1 MSTLLKKIAIVA
13 LIASV
18 APTIA
23 MARVKPLHEYK
34 GVLKQKKN
42 EVTCESKGYLSA
54 SVGCATCSEVTISG
68 GTTCYSCSH
77 NNTLYPFTQGDYPEG
92 IVCDDSCTIP
102 GGTTQYSCRCDTAG
116 GYYSKDSF
124 TTAYMTY
131 NGGVFEMSPVT
142 GDNLICYDS
151 NSSYWSCNSGAGTK
165 YTASGLGYTGALETT
180 LFGFNSTKD
189 GTFQDFITYYGASN
203 STNSNIATICVKDR
217 GFTPPLYEGK
227 TTKENCLTYST
238 GSAALT
244 GTSYFYYTGC
254 ETGGNCVSST
264 GTCGAATPHKVTG
277 WTGSA
282 TKTIDCKEA
291 TGCNVGKV
299 ATNAFCYGLTSA
311 SAKVYD
317 SNGATTVSYSGGKI
331 GGKFAATTE
340 SVGNYTCVKIT
351 GCAEGYVESTLNST
365 NLNLSKILSS
375 NASDTTTLYDAAIAY
390 DYNTCTTASNCSDTA
405 DRLICRMPTACK
417 TDAGY
422 YDTTCDTGCW
432 DGFLS
437 WFMPQ

>member
-42 EVTCESKGYLSA
+42 EVTCESQGYLSA

-92 IVCDDSCTIP
+92 IVCNDSCTIP
-102 GGTTQYSCRCDTAG
+102 GGTTQYSCGCDTAG

-131 NGGVFEMSPVT
+131 NGGVFEMSPIT
-142 GDNLICYDS
+142 GDNLVCYDS

-165 YTASGLGYTGALETT
+165 YTASGLGYTGALKTT
-180 LFGFNSTKD
+180 LFEFNSTKD
-189 GTFQDFITYYGASN
+189 DTFQDFITYHGASN
-203 STNSNIATICVKDR
+203 STNRDIATICVKDR
-217 GFTPPLYEGK
+217 GFTAPLYEGK

-264 GTCGAATPHKVTG
+264 GTCGTGETHSVTG

-282 TKTIDCKEA
+282 KKDFKCLEA
-291 TGCNVGKV
+291 TGCSISKV
-299 ATNAFCYGLTSA
+299 ATNAFCYGSTSA
-311 SAKVYD
+311 SAKVYN
-317 SNGATTVSYSGGKI
+317 SSGATTVSYSGGKI

-351 GCAEGYVESTLNST
+351 GCADDYTSSTTSISGT
-365 NLNLSKILSS
+365 NLSTVYTA

-390 DYNTCTTASNCSDTA
+390 DYNACTTPTSCSDTT

>member
-77 NNTLYPFTQGDYPEG
+77 NNTLYPFTQGGYPEW

-124 TTAYMTY
+124 ISTTSLVYK
-131 NGGVFEMSPVT
+131 GGVFEMSPVT

-151 NSSYWSCNSGAGTK
+151 NSSYWSCTSGTTK
-165 YTASGLGYTGALETT
+165 KSASDLGYTGSLSGSFTFA
-180 LFGFNSTKD
+180 STKN
-189 GTFQDFITYYGASN
+189 GSLKPYISYYGASN
-203 STNSNIATICVKDR
+203 STNSNIATICVKLR
-217 GFTPPLYEGK
+217 GFEVPLYAE
-227 TTKENCLTYST
+227 TASKETCLTYSR
-238 GSAALT
+238 GYDALT
-244 GTSYFYYTGC
+244 RTNYFYYTGC

-264 GTCGAATPHKVTG
+264 GTCGAATTHSVTG

-299 ATNAFCYGLTSA
+299 ATNAFCYGSTSA
-311 SAKVYD
+311 SAKVYN
-317 SNGATTVSYSGGKI
+317 SSGVTTVSYSGGKI

-365 NLNLSKILSS
+365 NLNLPKILES
-375 NASDTTTLYDAAIAY
+375 NASDDTTSYDAAIAY
-390 DYNTCTTASNCSDTA
+390 DYNTCTMTSNCTDTT

-417 TDAGY
+417 NDAGY